1 MNSST
6 RWPTRVLFALGA
18 ALVLAGGPPAAL
30 ARVTA
35 ALVPAARKEPP
46 GSDVF
51 VTPREALL
59 REKPLRNGRILGKL
73 PSGTRLKLLE
83 SGDLFLRVEVPGA
96 GSGFLAR
103 EVAVIFPPEPES
115 TCDLVVVGR
124 TFGANESNRRLATM
138 LLFRASERLRTAG
151 TPDPGVDVLLG
162 ETTEALVAAAGPLP
176 VGLEITPAS
185 GSPGSAPLYSGAAFR
200 RALEA
205 IGKEPAGKAAAAG
218 GPCGLGMTLS
228 GVRERAIAGVLRAQ
242 YPQTSATLHGLWQ
255 ENAAWLSLVES
266 AEDPSVIRAAA
277 DRLGNA
283 SLALARFLLA
293 TGKLEEIAK
302 LEERV
307 RGTGDRVQRLAVGGN
322 DGKKLL
328 SRVAILR
335 AMRGDGSA
343 PFPQEAHVKVGAK
356 ERVARIDGKLA
367 ALNLTVETRV
377 GSTNDLQRR
386 SAIPVLPVPGS
397 LKISPDGKSVA
408 WVEVAG
414 PASLVPVITSLE
426 RDEPARE
433 VAFLSSGR
441 PMRDQSLAHVMS
453 TVSGFSQDGQRLGL
467 SIEAWNETRGP
478 SPRLSVVSVA
488 TGELLFETSKD
499 LRAYQRLLQ

>member
-1 MNSST
+1 MNSSAS
-6 RWPTRVLFALGA
+6 RWLTRVLFALCA
-18 ALVLAGGPPAAL
+18 ALVFAGGPPAAL

-35 ALVPAARKEPP
+35 ALVPAGRKEPP

-59 REKPLRNGRILGKL
+59 REKPLRDAKILGKL
-73 PSGTRLKLLE
+73 PSGTRLKLIE
-83 SGDLFLRVEVPGA
+83 SGDRFLRVELPGA

-103 EVAVIFPPEPES
+103 EVAVIFPLEPES

-124 TFGANESNRRLATM
+124 TFSANESNRRLAAM
-138 LLFRASERLRTAG
+138 LLFRASERLRAAG
-151 TPDPGVDVLLG
+151 TPDPRVEVLLG
-162 ETTEALVAAAGPLP
+162 ETTEALVAAGGALP
-176 VGLEITPAS
+176 AGLEITPAS
-185 GSPGSAPLYSGAAFR
+185 GSSGSAALYSGAAFR
-200 RALEA
+200 RALES
-205 IGKEPAGKAAAAG
+205 IGKEPEGKATA
-218 GPCGLGMTLS
+218 GPCGLGTS
-228 GVRERAIAGVLRAQ
+228 FSASRERAIAGVLRAQ

-255 ENAAWLSLVES
+255 ENAAWLSLAES
-266 AEDPSVIRAAA
+266 AEDPSVVRAAS

-293 TGKLEEIAK
+293 TGKLEEIAR

-307 RGTGDRVQRLAVGGN
+307 RGAGDRVQKLAPDGS

-343 PFPQEAHVKVGAK
+343 SFPQEARVKIGAK
-356 ERVARIDGKLA
+356 ERVARIEGKLA
-367 ALNLTVETRV
+367 ALTLTVETHV
-377 GSTNDLQRR
+377 GSTNDVQRR

-408 WVEVAG
+408 WVEIAG
-414 PASLVPVITSLE
+414 PTSLVPVIGSLE
-426 RDEPARE
+426 KDEPARE

-478 SPRLSVVSVA
+478 SPRFSVVSVA

-499 LRAYQRLLQ
+499 LRAYRRLLQ